1 MDLNNIRTQID
12 SLDAELVE
20 LFLKRMNLCKEVAQ
34 YKKEHGL
41 QIFVPAREEAVL
53 SRIDALS
60 DEEMSPYTQE
70 LFRKIME
77 LSKQYQLTVIGK
89 EVK

>member
-1 MDLNNIRTQID
+1 MDLNNIRNQID

-41 QIFVPAREEAVL
+41 PIFVPAREEAVL
-53 SRIDALS
+53 SRVEALS
-60 DEEMSPYTQE
+60 GEEMSPYTQE

-77 LSKQYQLTVIGK
+77 LSKQYQFTVMCK